1 MLYTKLS
8 IHCLTY
14 NHAPFIRQTLD
25 GFVMQKTNFP
35 FEVLIHDD
43 ASTDGTADIIREYE
57 AKYPDIIKPIYQTE
71 NQYSQGIKIGFTHLY
86 PRAKGK
92 YLAMCEGDDYWTDPF
107 KLQKQYDAL
116 EQHPE
121 ADICAHAGD
130 CVEAET
136 KKHLRYVA
144 PKKETCIIP
153 MEEVIEGG
161 GGFVVTNSLM
171 YCKELV
177 DNIPKFRQLLSLDY
191 TTQMHGAMRGGMLYL
206 SECMSAYRW
215 LSKDS
220 WTVKMQRN
228 IAATLKF
235 REKYRQMLLQLDEDT
250 NGKYSSSIQK
260 QLDDNQVLICKLS
273 GEYKKLLS
281 KEYEDIYKRLSKKE
295 RIKIRLAAYFPLLV
309 KWKRRLTKSK

>member
-1 MLYTKLS
+1 MQRDIKVSVICTA
-8 IHCLTY
+8 Y
-14 NHAPFIRQTLD
+14 NHENYIKDALES
-25 GFVMQKTNFP
+25 FVMQKTNFA
-35 FEVLIHDD
+35 FEVLVHDD
-43 ASTDGTADIIREYE
+43 ASTDKTADIIREYE
-57 AKYPDIIKPIYQTE
+57 QKYPDIIKPIYQTK

-116 EQHPE
+116 EQHLE
-121 ADICAHAGD
+121 VDICAHAGD

-136 KKHLRYVA
+136 KKHLNYVA
-144 PKKETCIIP
+144 PKNQTCIIP

-171 YCKELV
+171 YRKELV

-206 SECMSAYRW
+206 NECMSAYRW

-220 WTVKMQRN
+220 WTSRMNNTQAILSFGK
-228 IAATLKF
+228 
-235 REKYRQMLLQLDEDT
+235 KYQAMLQQLHEDT
-250 NGKYSSSIQK
+250 AGKYELSIK
-260 QLDDNQVLICKLS
+260 KMLYADILRCLKLS

-295 RIKIRLAAYFPLLV
+295 RIKIRLAAYFPFLV
-309 KWKRRLTKSK
+309 KWKRRLKKSK